1 MGDNIFML
9 FLFPIKYLLNR
20 LLHFEYSVI
29 LNYIFVTKE
38 GQGIVRLNISQQKGL
53 PVRIPF

>member
-29 LNYIFVTKE
+29 LNYI
-38 GQGIVRLNISQQKGL
+38 LLQKKD
-53 PVRIPF
+53 RE